1 MFDTADIFA
10 NDYVR
15 YFKKVTRILTSTISL
30 TMMTRVY
37 DAWRHRSAYV
47 TRITLFIYQITINNH
62 SHSMIKLRKRII
74 FYLEMK

>member
-1 MFDTADIFA
+1 
-10 NDYVR
+10 
-15 YFKKVTRILTSTISL
+15 
-30 TMMTRVY
+30 MTRVY

>member
-1 MFDTADIFA
+1 
-10 NDYVR
+10 
-15 YFKKVTRILTSTISL
+15 
-30 TMMTRVY
+30 MTRVY

-47 TRITLFIYQITINNH
+47 TRIILFIYQITINNH